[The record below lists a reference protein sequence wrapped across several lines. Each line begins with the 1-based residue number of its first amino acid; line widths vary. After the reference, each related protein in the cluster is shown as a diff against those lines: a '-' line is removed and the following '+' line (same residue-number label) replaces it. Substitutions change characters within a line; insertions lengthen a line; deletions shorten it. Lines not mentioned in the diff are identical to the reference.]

1 MLIVEELSLYI
12 FQKKQWVPLVEHINL
27 HLPRS
32 TTLALLGPS
41 GSGKTLTA
49 LSIIGLLPQGVQRTN
64 GHIWFQLPDGASV
77 DLTALSADQLR
88 KLRGKHIGFVFQ
100 EPLTALNP
108 VMRCGQQIME
118 VLRTH
123 QRQTR
128 QQAREG
134 TLELLQ
140 RVGLT
145 DAQRFADSYPHQLSG
160 GQRQRVMIAMA
171 LACTPS
177 LLICDEPT
185 TALDVTTQVEI
196 CALLRKLQA
205 ELNLSIL
212 FISHDFFVVEQ
223 LADQIAILC
232 QGQVVEVGP
241 TEQIVNTPQH
251 PLTRALLEANNAFS
265 LRPKGLKAVGSAP
278 GGEPAYQS
286 KLSDPEGNNSSSPLL
301 QVEHLTVAYPR
312 AFFHSMLG
320 RPTIRAVHDATFSV
334 REGEIVGIT
343 GASGS
348 GKTSL
353 AKAIVG
359 LTDHVE
365 GTIRYRQQV
374 LAEMHPQQ
382 KRAFRREVQ
391 MVFQDPYASLNPRM
405 RIRTQLLE
413 AMEWQSMQ
421 NNTYQHLQAIDA
433 LLEQVQLEQAVAD
446 RFPHQLS
453 AGQRQRVVLARALA
467 CRPRIIICDECFS
480 ALDLEVQY
488 QVCTLLQQLYQEA
501 GLTYLI
507 ISHDLKVLRTLCH
520 RILVMHQGRVVEDA
534 LAEDFFTAPR
544 HYYAQQLVAACSGI
558 WSGVRMRD

>member
-1 MLIVEELSLYI
+1 MLIVEEVSLHI
-12 FQKKQWVPLVEHINL
+12 FQRKQWVPLVEHINL

-64 GHIWFQLPDGASV
+64 GNIWFQLPDGSTV
-77 DLTALSADQLR
+77 DLTALSAEQLR

-108 VMRCGQQIME
+108 VIRCGQQIME
-118 VLRTH
+118 VLHTH
-123 QRQTR
+123 EGRSH
-128 QQAREG
+128 QQAREE
-134 TLELLQ
+134 TLGLLQ

-145 DAQRFADSYPHQLSG
+145 DAERFADSYPHQLSG

-171 LACTPS
+171 LACTPG

-185 TALDVTTQVEI
+185 TALDITTQVEI

-223 LADQIAILC
+223 LAEQIAVLC
-232 QGQVVEVGP
+232 HGQLVEVGP
-241 TEQIVNTPQH
+241 TKQILNSPQH
-251 PLTRALLEANNAFS
+251 PLTRALQQANNALS
-265 LRPKGLKAVGSAP
+265 LRPKRLKAVSPVSEGKAT
-278 GGEPAYQS
+278 YQL
-286 KLSDPEGNNSSSPLL
+286 KLPDQKNISSLPLL
-301 QVEHLTVAYPR
+301 QVEHLTVTYPR
-312 AFFHSMLG
+312 PFLHSLRG
-320 RPTIRAVHDATFSV
+320 RPTIRAVHNATFSV

-359 LTDHVE
+359 LADHVA
-365 GTIRYRQQV
+365 GTIRYRQQA
-374 LAEMHPQQ
+374 LAEMNPQR
-382 KRAFRREVQ
+382 KRTFRREVQ
-391 MVFQDPYASLNPRM
+391 MVFQDPYASLNPRK

-413 AMEWQSMQ
+413 AMAWKGEQVPASQ
-421 NNTYQHLQAIDA
+421 RLQKMYA
-433 LLEQVQLEQAVAD
+433 LLEQVQLEQAIAD

-467 CRPRIIICDECFS
+467 CQPRIIICDECFS

-488 QVCTLLQQLYQEA
+488 QVCTLLQQLYQDA

-520 RILVMHQGRVVEDA
+520 RILVMHQGSVVEDA
-534 LAEDFFTAPR
+534 LAEDFFSAPR
-544 HYYAQQLVAACSGI
+544 HYYAQQLLAACSGI
-558 WSGVRMRD
+558 WSDVRMRD